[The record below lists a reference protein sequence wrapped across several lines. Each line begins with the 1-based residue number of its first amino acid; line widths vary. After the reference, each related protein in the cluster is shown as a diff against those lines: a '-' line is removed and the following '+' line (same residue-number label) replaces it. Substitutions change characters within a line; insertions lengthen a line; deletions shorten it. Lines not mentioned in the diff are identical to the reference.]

1 MDRRRLGQ
9 LSPFSKVWSSSNGS
23 EPFAWVPWGVYI
35 DLPPRGTMVNQL
47 GAGPSRRFL
56 RLPASML
63 TCGARRLVGP
73 ADWSGTEPT
82 GRTRRLRVLPA
93 IDYCSRASN
102 DAGLVMGSWLQ
113 PCYLA
118 GDYCSHSPSRLVNGA
133 WDPWEGQADSR
144 GPAPYG
150 SDWWRPCRLP
160 DSH

>member
-1 MDRRRLGQ
+1 MGVLGG
-9 LSPFSKVWSSSNGS
+9 LYKPT
-23 EPFAWVPWGVYI
+23 
-35 DLPPRGTMVNQL
+35 PRGTRVNCMDI
-47 GAGPSRRFL
+47 GPSCQSLHPRAL
-56 RLPASML
+56 WL
-63 TCGARRLVGP
+63 TAGAHRLVGP

-93 IDYCSRASN
+93 ADYCSRASN

-133 WDPWEGQADSR
+133 WDPWEGQADFR

-160 DSH
+160 DSR